1 MDQESTIWRRIAF
14 RVMYDGTGFQ
24 GWQRQSTGRTVQ
36 EELEKRLAKLS
47 GNQPVTVT
55 GAGRTDS
62 GVHAHGQVA
71 HADVCSRYD
80 DGDLHHALSRMCP
93 DDLVVRDLRTVSDD
107 FHARYSARR
116 RSYRYRILLR
126 PDPFRVRYGWYAPT
140 RLDPELL
147 SDAAHLLLGTHDF
160 TALSKHNPDTPNS
173 VCTIYDARW
182 EEGEGSL
189 DFHVTADRFLYGMV
203 RLLVGVQYD
212 VGRKVR
218 PAGHIPELI
227 NSRDR
232 AGQSMAV
239 PAQGLSLVHVGYEDQ
254 IFGENSF
261 PGLF

>member
-14 RVMYDGTGFQ
+14 RVMYDGTGFL
-24 GWQRQSTGRTVQ
+24 GWQRQKSGRTVQ
-36 EELEKRLAKLS
+36 EELEKRLTRLS
-47 GNQPVTVT
+47 GNRPVTVT

-71 HADVCSRYD
+71 HADVCCRYD

-93 DDLVVRDLRTVSDD
+93 DDLVVYDLRTVPSD

-126 PDPFRVRYGWYAPT
+126 PDPFQVRYGWSAPA
-140 RLDPELL
+140 ELNRDL
-147 SDAAHLLLGTHDF
+147 LAEAAGLLLGGHDF

-173 VCTIYDARW
+173 VCTLYDARW
-182 EEGEGSL
+182 VEGEGHL

-212 VGRKVR
+212 VGRGAR
-218 PAGHIPELI
+218 PATDIPELI
-227 NSRDR
+227 ASGDR

-239 PAQGLSLVHVGYEDQ
+239 PAQGLSLVHVGYDEQ
-254 IFGENSF
+254 KFGGNSSS
-261 PGLF
+261 GLI